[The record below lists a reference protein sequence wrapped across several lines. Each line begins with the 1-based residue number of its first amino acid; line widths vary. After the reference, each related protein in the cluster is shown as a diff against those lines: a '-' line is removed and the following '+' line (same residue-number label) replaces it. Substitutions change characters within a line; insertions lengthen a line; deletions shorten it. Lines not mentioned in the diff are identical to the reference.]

1 MVRGNGVVGV
11 AEAAKA
17 KHAEQGVQTERVTMS
32 VGRNRARKRRQGWC
46 AQLNG
51 RQLRAVLE
59 TKKRE
64 VLCLP
69 LRFSLIVLGFLC
81 PLLPLWEKGWG

>member
-1 MVRGNGVVGV
+1 MAPRNRAVGV

-17 KHAEQGVQTERVTMS
+17 KQAEQGVQTELVTMR
-32 VGRNRARKRRQGWC
+32 VGERKRTRERRQGWC
-46 AQLNG
+46 AQLNE
-51 RQLRAVLE
+51 RAVLE

-81 PLLPLWEKGWG
+81 PLLPLREKGWG